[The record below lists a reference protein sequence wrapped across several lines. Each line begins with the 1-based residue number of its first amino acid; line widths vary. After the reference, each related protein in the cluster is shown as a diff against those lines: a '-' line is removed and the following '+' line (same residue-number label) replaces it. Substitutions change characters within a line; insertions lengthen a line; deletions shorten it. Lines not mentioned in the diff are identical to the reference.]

1 MIFCMGKR
9 GQHCVKMTSY
19 ERKVE
24 DGECE
29 CLTLWPSL
37 GAVCPGLARQPPVS
51 QLLVVLVRVY
61 NILSSQ
67 LQQSSRQTS
76 ATYCNK

>member
-1 MIFCMGKR
+1 MES
-9 GQHCVKMTSY
+9 VL
-19 ERKVE
+19 
-24 DGECE
+24 CE
-29 CLTLWPSL
+29 CLTPGRVSVLCALAWP
-37 GAVCPGLARQPPVS
+37 VPPVS

-67 LQQSSRQTS
+67 FQQSSRQTS